1 LILKKEKDRIKKNL
15 IFSCA
20 IAILASL
27 GSPFS
32 KVIVFIVSHFSHV
45 APKSVSYIPIGVRV
59 EIMDPRHSLQNFAGI
74 KGIFR
79 LYPYM

>member
-45 APKSVSYIPIGVRV
+45 APKSAIFQKAWGVRQFGS
-59 EIMDPRHSLQNFAGI
+59 PHFLQNITGI

>member
-1 LILKKEKDRIKKNL
+1 MEKDRIKKNL

-32 KVIVFIVSHFSHV
+32 KVIVFIALHIGHL
-45 APKSVSYIPIGVRV
+45 APKSVIFQKAWGVR
-59 EIMDPRHSLQNFAGI
+59 
-74 KGIFR
+74 
-79 LYPYM
+79 

>member
-32 KVIVFIVSHFSHV
+32 KVIVFIVSHLSHV
-45 APKSVSYIPIGVRV
+45 APKSAIFQKAWGVRQFGSPHFLHV
-59 EIMDPRHSLQNFAGI
+59 YTTIE
-74 KGIFR
+74 
-79 LYPYM
+79 